1 MKKKCSVLMLLFFIM
16 LFFSCKS
23 NKSEVNM
30 VNKKSDTTSVA
41 KSPNNLF
48 QIKSDTSHKPV
59 QTFSSPNPISNGAR
73 PK

>member
-1 MKKKCSVLMLLFFIM
+1 
-16 LFFSCKS
+16 
-23 NKSEVNM
+23 M

-59 QTFSSPNPISNGAR
+59 QTFTSPNPISNGAR